1 MGHSCALANERVSA
15 SQDRLVTGIAET
27 RPGLTQAQR
36 RARGKPS
43 LAPAVR
49 VITGGALTQ
58 VSHL

>member
-15 SQDRLVTGIAET
+15 SQDRLVTGVAET
-27 RPGLTQAQR
+27 RRGLTQGQR

-43 LAPAVR
+43 PAPAVR